1 MSIEEELVKV
11 LEKIASE
18 EAGSVSVP
26 ARAEALSIRSTGD
39 KTAIWLVYLHKGKS
53 ASTPF
58 IEIEESVSV
67 MVKNKT
73 VEYDY
78 IAEHRAAQITVSSP
92 RKIKWSR
99 RGGTIWIEVE

>member
-1 MSIEEELVKV
+1 MNMEKELVKV

-39 KTAIWLVYLHKGKS
+39 KTVMWLVYLHKGKS

-58 IEIEESVSV
+58 IGVNGDVSV

-78 IAEHRAAQITVSSP
+78 IAEHKAAQITVSSP

-99 RGGTIWIEVE
+99 HGGTIWIEVE